1 MAWLRKNIGRSH
13 QGVRIVLGLGVA
25 AVGLTVLSGPG
36 AWLLAA
42 AGLVFA
48 LTGAVGYCPACAIAG
63 IGSEGRS

>member
-1 MAWLRKNIGRSH
+1 M
-13 QGVRIVLGLGVA
+13 LGLGVA